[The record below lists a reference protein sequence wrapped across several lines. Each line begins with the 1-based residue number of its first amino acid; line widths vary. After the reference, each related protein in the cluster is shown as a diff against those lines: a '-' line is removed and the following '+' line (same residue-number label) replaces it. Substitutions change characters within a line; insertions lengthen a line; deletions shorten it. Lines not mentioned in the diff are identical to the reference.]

1 MHTVWKG
8 ALSLGLLNIGIK
20 LYSAVEENDIK
31 FLSLHKECLT
41 PIKYKK
47 FAPDCA
53 DEEVDDKDIVKAY
66 EYAPINTLLWMKRI
80 ICVAKAHEPRSI
92 RIISFIQNN
101 EIDSVLYDRS
111 YFIGPTRDMKNR
123 IYY

>member
-20 LYSAVEENDIK
+20 LYSAVDENDIK

-47 FAPDCA
+47 FAPDCT

-66 EYAPINTLLWMKRI
+66 EYAPHKYI
-80 ICVAKAHEPRSI
+80 IMDEKNYLRCKKLTNHDL
-92 RIISFIQNN
+92 F
-101 EIDSVLYDRS
+101 VLYLLS
-111 YFIGPTRDMKNR
+111 KITKLILFSMIVL
-123 IYY
+123 IL

>member
-66 EYAPINTLLWMKRI
+66 EYAPINTLLWMKKL
-80 ICVAKAHEPRSI
+80 AALQKLTNHDL
-92 RIISFIQNN
+92 F
-101 EIDSVLYDRS
+101 VLYLLFKITKLILFS
-111 YFIGPTRDMKNR
+111 MTALIL
-123 IYY
+123 

>member
-47 FAPDCA
+47 FAPDCT

-66 EYAPINTLLWMKRI
+66 EYAPHKYI
-80 ICVAKAHEPRSI
+80 IMDEKELSALQKLTNHDL
-92 RIISFIQNN
+92 F
-101 EIDSVLYDRS
+101 VLYLLFKITKLILFS
-111 YFIGPTRDMKNR
+111 MIVL
-123 IYY
+123 IL

>member
-41 PIKYKK
+41 PIKYKSLLL
-47 FAPDCA
+47 
-53 DEEVDDKDIVKAY
+53 IVR
-66 EYAPINTLLWMKRI
+66 MKKSMI
-80 ICVAKAHEPRSI
+80 KI
-92 RIISFIQNN
+92 
-101 EIDSVLYDRS
+101 L
-111 YFIGPTRDMKNR
+111 
-123 IYY
+123 

>member
-47 FAPDCA
+47 FAPDCT
-53 DEEVDDKDIVKAY
+53 DEDIDDKDIVKAY
-66 EYAPINTLLWMKRI
+66 EYAPHKYI
-80 ICVAKAHEPRSI
+80 IMDEKELAALQKAHEPRSI
-92 RIISFIQNN
+92 RIISFC
-101 EIDSVLYDRS
+101 
-111 YFIGPTRDMKNR
+111 PK
-123 IYY
+123 

>member
-47 FAPDCA
+47 FAPDCT
-53 DEEVDDKDIVKAY
+53 DEEIDDKDIVKAY
-66 EYAPINTLLWMKRI
+66 EYAPHKYI
-80 ICVAKAHEPRSI
+80 I
-92 RIISFIQNN
+92 
-101 EIDSVLYDRS
+101 IDEKELAALQKLMNHDLFVLYLLFKITKLILFS
-111 YFIGPTRDMKNR
+111 MTALIL
-123 IYY
+123 